1 MNTEIIQKIMG
12 FAVDHN
18 RPQQLY
24 ELISQEVLDVLFED
38 LAEKSTDE
46 ELKIIENR
54 IKSTKSQKH
63 FETIIKEIA
72 LTIYEDNAEEEVKN
86 IYLDLV
92 DSIGETIKQANDLIQ
107 KANAGD
113 PAAQKLLAEAQKSE
127 TYTNIINKV

>member
-12 FAVDHN
+12 FGVDHN
-18 RPQQLY
+18 RAQQLY

-54 IKSTKSQKH
+54 IKSAKSPKH

-113 PAAQKLLAEAQKSE
+113 PDAQKLLAEAQKSE